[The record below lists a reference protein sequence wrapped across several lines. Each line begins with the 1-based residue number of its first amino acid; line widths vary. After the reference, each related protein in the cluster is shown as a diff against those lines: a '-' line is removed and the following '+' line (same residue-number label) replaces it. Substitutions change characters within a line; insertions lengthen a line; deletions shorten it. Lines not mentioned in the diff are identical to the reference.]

1 VRAAG
6 SSVPGT
12 ETDEVDLLDRV
23 AIQRRFSGPATAAN
37 GGYVCGLLARFV
49 GVAAQITLRRPP
61 PLEREFSIVRF
72 VDGRV
77 AMTDGDLVIAD
88 AIRSAVHHVVPR
100 PVGVADAVL
109 AQRVPTAHPFPTC
122 FVCGPER
129 ADGLRLFA
137 GPVQGTDLVAAA
149 WIPAADLAGPDG
161 HVHPE
166 FVWAALD
173 CPGAFAVVDLGR
185 QPVVLGR
192 LEARQM
198 SPITAGH
205 TYVVLGWPLGHD
217 GRKLLAGT
225 AIYGRN
231 GELFA
236 AARATWFEA

>member
-1 VRAAG
+1 MACGRSIRRRSTPVAKRAARRSTLDGSVRAAG

-12 ETDEVDLLDRV
+12 QTDEVDLLDRV
-23 AIQRRFSGPATAAN
+23 AIQRRFSGPATSAN

-61 PLEREFSIVRF
+61 PLEHDFSIVRF

-137 GPVQGTDLVAAA
+137 GPCRGGTSLPLPGSRPRIWPVRMVTCTRNSSGPPSTAQG
-149 WIPAADLAGPDG
+149 PS
-161 HVHPE
+161 
-166 FVWAALD
+166 
-173 CPGAFAVVDLGR
+173 R
-185 QPVVLGR
+185 
-192 LEARQM
+192 
-198 SPITAGH
+198 S
-205 TYVVLGWPLGHD
+205 
-217 GRKLLAGT
+217 
-225 AIYGRN
+225 
-231 GELFA
+231 
-236 AARATWFEA
+236 